1 MNNELRELELAEKVE
16 VERILLELSS
26 AVAEHF
32 HDIMNNQKLLIDLD
46 VIFAKGKLSM
56 LMGGEAPE
64 IAEDGLLNL
73 KSARHPLIDK
83 KKVIPI
89 DVKLGDDYKT
99 LVVTG
104 PNTGGKTVTLKTVGL
119 LVLMAQ
125 SGLHIPAAMTS
136 RIPVFERVFADI
148 GDEQSIEQSL
158 STFSSHMKNIVIY

>member
-1 MNNELRELELAEKVE
+1 MPFIVM
-16 VERILLELSS
+16 V
-26 AVAEHF
+26 
-32 HDIMNNQKLLIDLD
+32 D
-46 VIFAKGKLSM
+46 VYKRQ
-56 LMGGEAPE
+56 
-64 IAEDGLLNL
+64 AEDGMLHL

-148 GDEQSIEQSL
+148 GDEPVSYTHL
-158 STFSSHMKNIVIY
+158 R